1 MSKQIATAGKVRSQR
16 QGKSMAAP
24 LRIGLLSAH
33 NPHDRNSFS
42 GTAHYMMRA
51 LEAEPGVA
59 VRVLGDHRPP
69 GLWTRLR
76 RRVFGRRAPDAMRI
90 DETDLDWIVFVA
102 SARLLNRVA
111 GRLTTPVAYVTDATP
126 GFLRDFYGRDV
137 PDTRVQ
143 EEKTLIG
150 IAARVIYSS
159 RYMAERAV
167 PEFGLEDRADRL
179 VSVPFGVNLDVLP
192 PAPLPVPPAAPRR
205 LLFIGKDWDRKGGA
219 LAVAAVEALAGQG
232 VDARLTVVGCN
243 PEGLA
248 DHPQVDVEGY
258 LDKNT
263 PQGAA
268 RLSGLFGAA
277 HLFVLPTRADCTP
290 MVVAEA
296 KAHGLPVLITETGGI
311 GSLMAPGR
319 NGAMLPPAADGQA
332 WAAAILDLVR
342 DPEDYARLRQSS
354 FAHCHDRLTWQAWA
368 RDVTAILRG
377 DGS

>member
-1 MSKQIATAGKVRSQR
+1 MGNETGAARNAGSYR

-51 LEAEPGVA
+51 LAAEPGVA

-76 RRVFGRRAPDAMRI
+76 RRVFGRRTPDAMVV
-90 DETDLDWIVFVA
+90 DETGLDWIVFVA

-137 PDTRVQ
+137 PEARAQ

-150 IAARVIYSS
+150 MAARVIYSS
-159 RYMAERAV
+159 EYMAHRAV
-167 PEFGLEDRADRL
+167 AEFDLAGRADGL

-192 PAPLPVPPAAPRR
+192 PAPLPAPPATPLR
-205 LLFIGKDWDRKGGA
+205 LLFIGKDWGRKGGA
-219 LAVAAVEALAGQG
+219 LAVAAVEALAGQE

-248 DHPQVDVEGY
+248 GHPRVDVEGY
-258 LDKNT
+258 LDKNS

-268 RLSGLFGAA
+268 RLSALFGSA

-296 KAHGLPVLITETGGI
+296 NAHGLPVLITDTGGI

-319 NGAMLPPAADGQA
+319 NGAMLPVSADAQA
-332 WAAAILDLVR
+332 WADAILDLVR
-342 DPEDYARLRQSS
+342 DPGAYARLRQSS
-354 FAHCHDRLTWQAWA
+354 FDHCHDRLTWQAWA

-377 DGS
+377 AGS